1 MIANY
6 VTILKKLGLTILRNS
21 ESLQP
26 ADMGQ
31 SSRGGGLSMFDQRK
45 YRRAVVWIC
54 LASGCAGSG
63 GKSLRPPNSLAALKR
78 EAREEAES
86 PARFSRKAVSD
97 AEMLQGHSAQEYRDA
112 VVP

>member
-1 MIANY
+1 MNY
-6 VTILKKLGLTILRNS
+6 GSIDRKLGLTILRKS
-21 ESLQP
+21 ESLLP
-26 ADMGQ
+26 DHIDQ

-45 YRRAVVWIC
+45 YLRSLAWLC

-63 GKSLRPPNSLAALKR
+63 GKSLRPPNSLAALKKQ
-78 EAREEAES
+78 AREEAES

>member
-1 MIANY
+1 
-6 VTILKKLGLTILRNS
+6 
-21 ESLQP
+21 
-26 ADMGQ
+26 
-31 SSRGGGLSMFDQRK
+31 MFDQRK
-45 YRRAVVWIC
+45 YRRAVVWAC

-86 PARFSRKAVSD
+86 TARFSRKAVSD
-97 AEMLQGHSAQEYRDA
+97 AEMLQGHSAQEYRDS